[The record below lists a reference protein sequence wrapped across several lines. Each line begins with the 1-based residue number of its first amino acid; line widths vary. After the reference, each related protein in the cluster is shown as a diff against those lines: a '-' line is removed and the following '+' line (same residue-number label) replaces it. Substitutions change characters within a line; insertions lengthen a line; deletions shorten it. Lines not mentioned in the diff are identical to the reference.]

1 MYFKLARTLPVR
13 WLMVLSTA
21 ALWHSSTN
29 ATLKDDIGFTELS
42 SLLGASLPSGSGVP
56 VFQVEA
62 TDAAGNWAPDATNSE
77 FAGKSIVA
85 LGLPASVG
93 ASSHATTVA
102 KNFYGN
108 GTSISPSISDIG
120 AHSASTW
127 LFQHLVPAGKD
138 PGERR
143 AIPLET
149 NRRIANH
156 SWVGGG
162 INDSSGNFSPT
173 GTSTFLRLADWVS
186 DVDELIQIYGIQ
198 NNATD
203 NPFFATALN
212 GIVAG
217 VTDATH
223 ADGVIALD
231 SIYVAGRPSIHIVT
245 PMSYTSDSVGIV
257 SSAIALLIEA
267 AQQNPAWSDASTT
280 NRSNN
285 LIQNAERIETIKA
298 ALMAGASRVTNNTT
312 SATQGDIDEY
322 RVLPTNQT
330 DNGLDWRYGAGQL
343 NIHRSYQ
350 ILAAGEAASI
360 EDGGSL
366 NSGYMGF
373 DHDNQFGGSGGSNI
387 TATYDLGVI
396 DHPSELGVALVWNLA
411 VTGTANSSLFFDES
425 AVLHNL
431 DLELIDVTN
440 GNQVI
445 ADSTSTINNTENIW
459 FPLQAN
465 THYQLRVTRASG
477 QSDFDWDYSLAW
489 AEVPTD
495 VPVIIDTNIPFP
507 LWALA
512 ILGLGLGYI
521 QKRQAIFATSKRR

>member
-1 MYFKLARTLPVR
+1 MNCKSALTLR
-13 WLMVLSTA
+13 WLVLLGTV
-21 ALWHSSTN
+21 ALWHSSTH
-29 ATLKDDIGFTELS
+29 ATLKDDIGFTDLS

-62 TDAAGNWAPDATNSE
+62 QDSSGNWAPNANDSQ
-77 FAGKSIVA
+77 FIGKSIA
-85 LGLPASVG
+85 DLALPASVG
-93 ASSHATTVA
+93 ASSHSTSVGRY
-102 KNFYGN
+102 FYGN
-108 GTSISPSISDIG
+108 TTSTSPGITDVG
-120 AHSASTW
+120 VHSASTW
-127 LFQHLVPAGKD
+127 LFQQLVPAGKN

-149 NRRIANH
+149 TRRIANH

-162 INDSSGNFSPT
+162 INDSSGNFSAT
-173 GTSTFLRLADWVS
+173 GTSTFLRLADWLS
-186 DVDELIQIYGIQ
+186 DIDELIQIYGIQ

-212 GIVAG
+212 GIVSG

-231 SIYVAGRPSIHIVT
+231 SIYVSGRPSIHVVT
-245 PMSYTSDSVGIV
+245 PITTTSSSAGIT

-267 AQQNPAWSDASTT
+267 AQQNPSWSDASTT
-280 NRSNN
+280 NRNNN
-285 LIQNAERIETIKA
+285 LIQNAERTETIKA
-298 ALMAGASRVTNNTT
+298 ALMAGASRVTENTT

-360 EDGGSL
+360 EDGGSV
-366 NSGYMGF
+366 NSGYIGF

-387 TATYDLGVI
+387 TATYDLGLI

-495 VPVIIDTNIPFP
+495 VPVIMETDIPIP

-521 QKRQAIFATSKRR
+521 QKQQAIASAPKYR

>member
-21 ALWHSSTN
+21 TLWHSSTN

-62 TDAAGNWAPDATNSE
+62 TDAAGNWAPDAANSE
-77 FAGKSIVA
+77 FAGKSILA
-85 LGLPASVG
+85 EGLPASAG
-93 ASSHATTVA
+93 ASSHATGMGRY
-102 KNFYGN
+102 FYGN
-108 GTSISPSISDIG
+108 TTSTSPSITDIG
-120 AHSASTW
+120 IHSASTW
-127 LFQHLVPAGKD
+127 LFQHLVPAGKN

-162 INDSSGNFSPT
+162 INDGNGVFSPT
-173 GTSTFLRLADWVS
+173 ATSTFLRLADWVS
-186 DVDELIQIYGIQ
+186 NVDELIQIYGIP
-198 NNATD
+198 NSSVD
-203 NPFFATALN
+203 SVFFATALN
-212 GIVAG
+212 GIAAG
-217 VTDATH
+217 VTDAAH
-223 ADGVIALD
+223 ADGVVPLD
-231 SIYVAGRPSIHIVT
+231 SIYVAGRPSIHLVT
-245 PMSYTSDSVGIV
+245 PTDFTSFSVAAV

-267 AQQNPAWSDASTT
+267 AQQNPSWSDASTT

-285 LIQNAERIETIKA
+285 LIQNAERTETIKA

-330 DNGLDWRYGAGQL
+330 NNGLDWRYGAGQL

-366 NSGYMGF
+366 NSGYIGF